1 MMILD
6 MERIEAMVMNGITT
20 DRFIFKKKLIS
31 LFESETIGKDI
42 SKLLTIKRMELYNAV
57 KKATDYAA
65 PDWIKRMNK
74 LENMIENDYAYI
86 KLISDSLPESK
97 KFLSENDW
105 MSIYNKLNAFCSVYS
120 AIVEMES
127 EESRVLFVA

>member
-6 MERIEAMVMNGITT
+6 MERIEAMVMDGLTT

-65 PDWIKRMNK
+65 PD
-74 LENMIENDYAYI
+74 
-86 KLISDSLPESK
+86 
-97 KFLSENDW
+97 
-105 MSIYNKLNAFCSVYS
+105 
-120 AIVEMES
+120 
-127 EESRVLFVA
+127 